1 MVIFEQAMKENL
13 QIKQTS
19 FNFIKELTIIIIVI
33 FIVVTIMIIIII
45 LIIPMQARKIRIQ
58 F

>member
-1 MVIFEQAMKENL
+1 MKENL

-45 LIIPMQARKIRIQ
+45 LIIPMQAMKIRIQ